1 MMLKLVAVAPRAT
14 QTAQN
19 VCAPQAAT
27 PLRSIAFLHLDPE
40 FERYLASHLRAS
52 WPLIEI
58 RFSRTFAQLPTVEAQ
73 QPQLIICGAPPTF
86 TLVLPTIWLSE
97 IERSAAPVHVAPNL
111 WKTPMPITGAGLI
124 RTIKLV
130 LAAKTSA

>member
-1 MMLKLVAVAPRAT
+1 MLKLVALAPRAT
-14 QTAQN
+14 QIAQN
-19 VCAPQAAT
+19 AFTPQTAT
-27 PLRSIAFLHLDPE
+27 RLRSIAFLHLEPE

-58 RFSRTFAQLPTVEAQ
+58 LFSRTSAQLTTAKAQ
-73 QPQLIICGAPPTF
+73 EPQLIICGAPLTF
-86 TLVLPTIWLSE
+86 TPDVPTIWLSE
-97 IERSAAPVHVAPNL
+97 IERNAAPVQVGPNL